1 MTRANLQPFYFGT
14 EASEEVHTQLE
25 RLRHQ
30 LGSVA
35 HFHDPLPIGSDLS
48 RVEADLI
55 VLPRLSGAAY
65 QMLDIFRS
73 ISLPIVVLSSEV
85 CATAIWDWEITG
97 WLRSSGINVYTP
109 FDIRQ
114 TEILCRAFA
123 AKRELSQSRF
133 VVFQDDVASGLHADM
148 FQRFY
153 WWQRENGQ
161 RMFERFGIKIE
172 ERSLLQLTEVARNV
186 SDDQVQTIWQA
197 WQPGLPVVNVPEK
210 ALFDTLRLYAALKR
224 ILNDEPEIKGMGIN
238 CINEFPSM
246 LATPCLVWN
255 MLYQDHQLI
264 WGCEADTLS
273 MMTQYLINRCLE
285 TPVVMTN
292 IYPFLVGQP
301 VLDHMDMPAFPAVS
315 DPENYLLAG
324 HCGYL
329 GVLPQSTETESWA
342 LRSSVLD
349 VFEGR
354 GGAIDGRLPLGDVL
368 LVKLNPDCDGWAV
381 VEGDLQDYVHTPQ
394 SGLAKIAALIRVDN
408 GPALLESITSQ
419 HYILTNRATVADFRL
434 LARVFGLDLNQL

>member
-1 MTRANLQPFYFGT
+1 MIRANLLPLYFGT
-14 EASEEVHTQLE
+14 EASKAVHTQLE
-25 RLRHQ
+25 RLRRQ

-35 HFHDPLPIGSDLS
+35 HFQEPLPIGSDLS
-48 RVEADLI
+48 RVEADMI
-55 VLPRLSGAAY
+55 VLPHMSGTAY
-65 QMLDIFRS
+65 QMLGVFRS
-73 ISLPIVVLSSEV
+73 ISLPMVVLSSEV

-97 WLRSSGINVYTP
+97 WLRNAGINIFTP
-109 FDIRQ
+109 YDIRQ
-114 TEILCRAFA
+114 TEILCRAYA

-133 VVFQDDVASGLHADM
+133 VVFQDDVSSGLHAEM

-161 RMFERFGIKIE
+161 RIFERFGITIE
-172 ERSLLQLTEVARNV
+172 ERSLRQLTEAARNI
-186 SDDQVQTIWQA
+186 SDDHVRTIWQA
-197 WQPGLPVVNVPEK
+197 WQPILPMENVPEK

-224 ILNDEPEIKGMGIN
+224 ILNDVPEIKGMGIN

-255 MLYQDHQLI
+255 MLYRDQQLI

-273 MMTQYLINRCLE
+273 MMTQYLINRCLA

-301 VLDHMDMPAFPAVS
+301 VLDHMDMTAFPAVA

-329 GVLPQSTETESWA
+329 GVLPQTEQAEAWM

-354 GGAIDGRLPLGDVL
+354 GGAIDGRLPLGDIL
-368 LVKLNPDCDGWAV
+368 LVKLNPDCAGWAV

-394 SGLAKIAALIRVDN
+394 SEQSKIAAVIRVDN
-408 GPALLESITSQ
+408 GPALLKSITSQ
-419 HYILTNRATVADFRL
+419 HYILTTGATAADFRIVSE
-434 LARVFGLDLNQL
+434 VFDLT